1 MAHVLSTG
9 YFPFLVGHGKD
20 SERNEGFTPVRQR
33 GFHSE
38 AIRENLVPRGV
49 PNKDVSVDSGA
60 TEDIPENA
68 CSFMRQYY
76 YGWRFDS
83 IELNEVSG

>member
-20 SERNEGFTPVRQR
+20 SERNEGFRPVRQR
-33 GFHSE
+33 G
-38 AIRENLVPRGV
+38 AIRENLVSRGV
-49 PNKDVSVDSGA
+49 PNKDVSVDYGA